1 MTTPNTDL
9 AEQIR
14 DAVAGALLA
23 GEAYQCTRVWE
34 AWMYKTMT
42 DEDFVD
48 ASDGPLP
55 EEVAAAVMPHVDA
68 AVKAGKA
75 EALDQFIRFAERHKD
90 DALARNASDDEVYRW
105 ATVFT
110 TAWNYRVQ
118 ETPDEQ

>member
-1 MTTPNTDL
+1 MNKSNTDL

-55 EEVAAAVMPHVDA
+55 EEIAAAVLPIVA
-68 AVKAGKA
+68 EAVKRGQV
-75 EALDQFIRFAERHKD
+75 EAWD
-90 DALARNASDDEVYRW
+90 DCAHEADRRWLIGAHSAALLHDANPYREGD
-105 ATVFT
+105 T
-110 TAWNYRVQ
+110 R
-118 ETPDEQ
+118 